1 MSDVTKRQTCDQ
13 FRPVLYIVRLKC
25 EMTAWKNCDSNKRER
40 ERERLRRDFGDESL
54 FMRCRFV

>member
-13 FRPVLYIVRLKC
+13 FRPVLYIVRLNC

-40 ERERLRRDFGDESL
+40 DYGETSEMNHYLRGVDL
-54 FMRCRFV
+54 CR

>member
-13 FRPVLYIVRLKC
+13 FRPVLYIVRLNC

-40 ERERLRRDFGDESL
+40 EREREREITERLRR
-54 FMRCRFV
+54 